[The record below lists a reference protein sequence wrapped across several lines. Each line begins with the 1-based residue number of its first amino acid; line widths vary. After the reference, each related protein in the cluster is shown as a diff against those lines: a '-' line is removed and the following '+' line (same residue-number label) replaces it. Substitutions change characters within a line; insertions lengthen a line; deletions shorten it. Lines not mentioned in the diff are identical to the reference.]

1 MSFNMTQ
8 SFSTLIFERRG
19 PVAIITMNR
28 PDKLNACNTHM
39 YRELTD
45 LLGTI
50 DKEKEIRVIVITGS
64 GEKAFS
70 AGADLEELDFNNLDE
85 SSDYIRIDATAFR
98 AIENVRQPVIA
109 AVNGAA
115 IGYGCKVAIVSDI
128 TVASQHARF
137 SLPGATFGAV
147 HMIMLGRAREV
158 IGRKR
163 LAEMLMTGKTIDA
176 GTARE
181 YGIVN
186 HIVPREKV
194 LDEAVAIANQI
205 AACPPITIEV
215 IRRMMHRGNDD
226 DYRWEDLLSPGLL
239 LMEDLK
245 EGQRAFIERRK
256 PKFTGK

>member
-1 MSFNMTQ
+1 MTQ
-8 SFSTLIFERRG
+8 SFETILYEQRDA
-19 PVAIITMNR
+19 VAVITMNR

-39 YRELTD
+39 YRELTG
-45 LLGTI
+45 LLGEI
-50 DKEKEIRVIVITGS
+50 DADRDVRAIVITGV
-64 GEKAFS
+64 GDRAFS
-70 AGADLEELDFNNLDE
+70 AGADLDELDFANLRE
-85 SSDYIRIDATAFR
+85 SSDYIKIDATAFR
-98 AIENVRQPVIA
+98 ALENVRQPVIA

-115 IGYGCKVAIVSDI
+115 IGYGCKVAIISDI
-128 TVASQHARF
+128 TVASEKARF

-158 IGRKR
+158 VGRKR

-176 GTARE
+176 LTAQD

-186 HIVPREKV
+186 HVVPPDQV
-194 LDEAVAIANQI
+194 LQQALAIANQI
-205 AACPPITIEV
+205 AACPAITIEV

-256 PKFTGK
+256 PNFRGK

>member
-1 MSFNMTQ
+1 MSQ
-8 SFSTLIFERRG
+8 SFDTLLFEQRG
-19 PVAIITMNR
+19 PIAIITMNR

-39 YRELTD
+39 YKELTR
-45 LLGTI
+45 LLGDI
-50 DKEKEIRVIVITGS
+50 DEDRDVRAIVITGS

-70 AGADLEELDFNNLDE
+70 AGADLEELDFDNLRE
-85 SSDYIRIDATAFR
+85 SSDYIKIDATAFR
-98 AIENVRQPVIA
+98 AMENVRQPLIA

-128 TVASQHARF
+128 AVASENARF

-158 IGRKR
+158 MGRKR
-163 LAEMLMTGKTIDA
+163 LAEMLMTGKTLDA
-176 GTARE
+176 ETARE

-186 HIVPREKV
+186 HVVPRGAV
-194 LDEAVAIANQI
+194 LDRAIEIAEQI

-239 LMEDLK
+239 LMDDLK

>member
-1 MSFNMTQ
+1 MSQ
-8 SFSTLIFERRG
+8 SYKTIIYEQRG
-19 PVAIITMNR
+19 AVALITMNR
-28 PDKLNACNTHM
+28 PDKLNACNTKM
-39 YRELTD
+39 YRELTR
-45 LLGTI
+45 LLGEI
-50 DKEKEIRVIVITGS
+50 DSDRDIRAIVITGA
-64 GEKAFS
+64 GERAFS
-70 AGADLEELDFNNLDE
+70 AGADLEELDFKNLRE
-85 SSDYIRIDATAFR
+85 SSDYIKIDATAFR
-98 AIENVRQPVIA
+98 ALENVRQPVIA

-128 TVASQHARF
+128 AVASEKARF

-147 HMIMLGRAREV
+147 HVIMLGRAREV

-163 LAEMLMTGKTIDA
+163 LAELLMTGKMIDA
-176 GTARE
+176 ATAQE

-186 HIVPREKV
+186 HVVPPERV
-194 LDEAVAIANQI
+194 LDEALAVADQI

-245 EGQRAFIERRK
+245 EGQRAFVEGRK

>member
-1 MSFNMTQ
+1 MTQ
-8 SFSTLIFERRG
+8 SFETLLYEKRG

-39 YRELTD
+39 YRELTR

-50 DKEKEIRVIVITGS
+50 DGDRGIRAIVITGS

-70 AGADLEELDFNNLDE
+70 AGADLDELNFDNLRE
-85 SSDYIRIDATAFR
+85 SSDYIKIDATAFR
-98 AIENVRQPVIA
+98 AIENGRQPVIA

-128 TVASQHARF
+128 TVAAEKARF

-158 IGRKR
+158 MGRKR

-176 GTARE
+176 QTARE

-186 HIVPREKV
+186 HIVPRERV
-194 LDEAVAIANQI
+194 LDEALEIANQI
-205 AACPPITIEV
+205 AACPPIAIEV